1 MNRFVVGSVHR
12 PEAGGVSSGCWAGSG
27 VAGPAVRPAR
37 RGFGSIGAHRSLAA
51 ALLVGLLASACGS
64 SGATATPTPAGGGGG
79 GSGAPTSGAPAS
91 AATAA
96 PGGGSSG
103 DPCALLTQ
111 AEVSAAVGAA
121 VGAGTPSGSRGCAWQ
136 SPATGLPSEQATFT
150 IDVGTPFAGLCG
162 GTSNAAAG
170 ITITQLSGI
179 GDGACYSAI
188 VGLGASRNI
197 TFEKNGQ
204 AYTVAVVL
212 PVGASDAAIQ
222 AADKTLAL
230 NALGRL

>member
-1 MNRFVVGSVHR
+1 MNRFMVGSVHT
-12 PEAGGVSSGCWAGSG
+12 PEAGGVSSGSSARTS
-27 VAGPAVRPAR
+27 VADPAVRPGR
-37 RGFGSIGAHRSLAA
+37 SGFESIGARRSLAA
-51 ALLVGLLASACGS
+51 AVLVGLLVGACGS

-79 GSGAPTSGAPAS
+79 SSGAPTSGAPAS
-91 AATAA
+91 TATAA

-121 VGAGTPSGSRGCAWQ
+121 VGPGAPSGSRGCAWQ
-136 SPATGLPSEQATFT
+136 SPATGLPSEQAAFT

-170 ITITQLSGI
+170 ITIIQLSGI
-179 GDGACYSAI
+179 GDGACYSTI

-197 TFEKNGQ
+197 TFERNGQ

-212 PVGASDAAIQ
+212 PVGP
-222 AADKTLAL
+222 TE
-230 NALGRL
+230 